1 MFDTEDEFAPP
12 PALSKGFG
20 GFPSPPPAAAAR
32 SWKDYVVPQGW
43 EDFSAD
49 DHAVWD
55 LLFARQ
61 IDLLGTRT
69 VSAFFDGIDLLKLS
83 HPGIPELG
91 ELNAI
96 LEPRTGWRT
105 VAVPGLVPD
114 AVFFAMLTERLFP
127 VGNFIRTREQLDY
140 LEAPDCFH
148 DLFGH
153 IPMLA
158 HHEFAEMVEHV
169 GRLGLAAIEA
179 GKGHCVARIYWHS
192 VEFGL
197 AREQGELR
205 ILGAGLAS
213 SFGEAHFSLESGEV
227 ERLPFSVERAVQ
239 TPYRHDAFQP
249 RYLVSE
255 SLDRTVSE
263 VLALTPERLLGLG
276 CDVAIDSLHKR
287 RAANEAG
294 ASRAGP
300 RLERLRRGPPSPP
313 LGRGPHAG
321 STGAAEPG

>member
-1 MFDTEDEFAPP
+1 MRQEVITKDQPLKRWE
-12 PALSKGFG
+12 
-20 GFPSPPPAAAAR
+20 
-32 SWKDYVVPQGW
+32 DYVVPQCW
-43 EDFSAD
+43 EAFTAE

-61 IDLLGTRT
+61 VELLGSRV
-69 VSAFFDGIDLLKLS
+69 VSAFLDGIDLLRLS
-83 HPGIPELG
+83 HPGVPELA

-114 AVFFAMLTERLFP
+114 EIFFAMLSERVFP

-158 HHEFAEMVEHV
+158 HHDYAEMTEHV
-169 GRLGLAAIEA
+169 GRLGLAAIAA
-179 GKGHCVARIYWHS
+179 GEGHRAARLYWHS

-197 AREQGELR
+197 AREAGELK

-213 SFGEAHFSLESGEV
+213 SFGEAHFSLESEEV
-227 ERLPFSVERAVQ
+227 ERLPFSVERAVN
-239 TPYRHDAFQP
+239 TPYKHDAFQP
-249 RYLVSE
+249 RYLVSD
-255 SLDRTVSE
+255 SLDRTVAD
-263 VLALTPERLLGLG
+263 VLALTPERLLAL
-276 CDVAIDSLHKR
+276 
-287 RAANEAG
+287 
-294 ASRAGP
+294 
-300 RLERLRRGPPSPP
+300 
-313 LGRGPHAG
+313 
-321 STGAAEPG
+321 

>member
-1 MFDTEDEFAPP
+1 MLQDTITRDQP
-12 PALSKGFG
+12 LS
-20 GFPSPPPAAAAR
+20 R
-32 SWKDYVVPQGW
+32 WKDYVVPQCW
-43 EDFSAD
+43 ESFSAE
-49 DHAVWD
+49 DHLVWD

-61 IDLLGTRT
+61 VELLGSRI
-69 VSAFFDGIDLLKLS
+69 VSPFLDGIDLLRLS
-83 HPGIPELG
+83 HPGVPELA

-114 AVFFAMLTERLFP
+114 EVFFGMLSERVFP
-127 VGNFIRTREQLDY
+127 VGNFIREREQLDY

-158 HHEFAEMVEHV
+158 HHDFAEMAEHI
-169 GRLGLAAIEA
+169 GRLGLAAIA
-179 GKGHCVARIYWHS
+179 KGEGARAARLYWHS

-197 AREQGELR
+197 AKEKGELK

-213 SFGEAHFSLESGEV
+213 SFGESHFSLESDDV
-227 ERLPFSVERAVQ
+227 ERLRFSVDRAIH

-255 SLDRTVSE
+255 SLEKTIDE
-263 VLALTPERLLGLG
+263 VLSTSPERMLS
-276 CDVAIDSLHKR
+276 A
-287 RAANEAG
+287 
-294 ASRAGP
+294 
-300 RLERLRRGPPSPP
+300 
-313 LGRGPHAG
+313 
-321 STGAAEPG
+321 

>member
-1 MFDTEDEFAPP
+1 MFRPDDEQAPLP
-12 PALSKGFG
+12 GNG
-20 GFPSPPPAAAAR
+20 GWR
-32 SWKDYVVPQGW
+32 RYVVPQGW
-43 EDFSAD
+43 DSFTEE

-61 IDLLGTRT
+61 CELLGTRV
-69 VSAFFDGIDLLKLS
+69 VSPFLDGIDLLRLS

-114 AVFFAMLTERLFP
+114 AIFFAMLAERVFP
-127 VGNFIRTREQLDY
+127 VGNFIRLREQLDY

-158 HHEFAEMVEHV
+158 HHDFAEMVEHV
-169 GRLGLAAIEA
+169 GRLGLAAIAA
-179 GKGHCVARIYWHS
+179 GEGDRAARLYWHS

-197 AREQGELR
+197 ADEQGELK

-213 SFGEAHFSLESGEV
+213 SFGEAHFSLESESV
-227 ERLPFSVERAVQ
+227 QRLPFSPERAVR
-239 TPYRHDAFQP
+239 TPYKHDAFQP

-255 SLDRTVSE
+255 SLESTVR
-263 VLALTPERLLGLG
+263 ALLGLT
-276 CDVAIDSLHKR
+276 
-287 RAANEAG
+287 
-294 ASRAGP
+294 P
-300 RLERLRRGPPSPP
+300 QRLLA
-313 LGRGPHAG
+313 L
-321 STGAAEPG
+321 

>member
-1 MFDTEDEFAPP
+1 MFQDAIT
-12 PALSKGFG
+12 
-20 GFPSPPPAAAAR
+20 
-32 SWKDYVVPQGW
+32 KDRTSRWQDFVVPQGW
-43 EDFSAD
+43 DSFTEE

-61 IDLLGTRT
+61 VELLGSRV
-69 VSAFFDGIDLLKLS
+69 VSPFLAGIDLLRLG

-114 AVFFAMLTERLFP
+114 AIFFAMLAERVFP
-127 VGNFIRTREQLDY
+127 IGNFIRSRAQLDY

-158 HHEFAEMVEHV
+158 HHDFAEMVEHV
-169 GRLGLAAIEA
+169 GRLGLTAIAAGE
-179 GKGHCVARIYWHS
+179 GQRMARIYWHS

-197 AREQGELR
+197 AREGGELK

-213 SFGEAHFSLESGEV
+213 SFGEAHLSLESDEV
-227 ERLPFSVERAVQ
+227 ERLPFSVERALA
-239 TPYRHDAFQP
+239 TPYRHDDFQP
-249 RYLVSE
+249 RYLVSRTLE
-255 SLDRTVSE
+255 STVAE
-263 VLALTPERLLGLG
+263 VLALTPERLLAL
-276 CDVAIDSLHKR
+276 
-287 RAANEAG
+287 
-294 ASRAGP
+294 
-300 RLERLRRGPPSPP
+300 
-313 LGRGPHAG
+313 
-321 STGAAEPG
+321 

>member
-1 MFDTEDEFAPP
+1 MLQKTITGDRPP
-12 PALSKGFG
+12 G
-20 GFPSPPPAAAAR
+20 R
-32 SWKDYVVPQGW
+32 WKDFVVPQCW
-43 EDFSAD
+43 ESFTPE

-61 IDLLGTRT
+61 VELLGSRV
-69 VSAFFDGIDLLKLS
+69 VSPFLDGIDLLRLS
-83 HPGIPELG
+83 HPGVPELAK
-91 ELNAI
+91 LNAI

-114 AVFFAMLTERLFP
+114 EIFFAMLSERIFP

-158 HHEFAEMVEHV
+158 HHDFAEMTQHV
-169 GRLGLAAIEA
+169 GRLGVAAIEA
-179 GKGHCVARIYWHS
+179 REGARAARLYWHS
-192 VEFGL
+192 VEFAL
-197 AREQGELR
+197 SREDGELK

-213 SFGEAHFSLESGEV
+213 SFGESHYSLEDPGV
-227 ERLPFSVERAVQ
+227 ERLPFSVERAVH

-255 SLDRTVSE
+255 TLEETIRQVT
-263 VLALTPERLLGLG
+263 ALTPAELLRL
-276 CDVAIDSLHKR
+276 
-287 RAANEAG
+287 
-294 ASRAGP
+294 
-300 RLERLRRGPPSPP
+300 
-313 LGRGPHAG
+313 
-321 STGAAEPG
+321 

>member
-1 MFDTEDEFAPP
+1 MLQETITRDQPLQRWEDY
-12 PALSKGFG
+12 L
-20 GFPSPPPAAAAR
+20 
-32 SWKDYVVPQGW
+32 VPQCW
-43 EDFSAD
+43 ETFTDE
-49 DHAVWD
+49 DHKVWD

-61 IDLLGTRT
+61 VELLGGR
-69 VSAFFDGIDLLKLS
+69 VVAPFLDGIDLLRLS
-83 HPGIPELG
+83 HPGVPELA

-114 AVFFAMLTERLFP
+114 EAFFAMLSERVFP
-127 VGNFIRTREQLDY
+127 VGNFIRKREQLDY

-158 HHEFAEMVEHV
+158 NHDFAEMTRHIGE
-169 GRLGLAAIEA
+169 LGAAAIAA
-179 GKGHCVARIYWHS
+179 GEGDRAARLYWHS

-197 AREQGELR
+197 AREAGELK

-213 SFGEAHFSLESGEV
+213 SFGEAHFSLESDAV
-227 ERLPFSVERAVQ
+227 ERLPFSAQRAVH

-255 SLDRTVSE
+255 SLEASVEAVTATSPE
-263 VLALTPERLLGLG
+263 ELLAL
-276 CDVAIDSLHKR
+276 
-287 RAANEAG
+287 
-294 ASRAGP
+294 
-300 RLERLRRGPPSPP
+300 
-313 LGRGPHAG
+313 
-321 STGAAEPG
+321 